1 MKKMS
6 RHIKAVG
13 FDFDGTL
20 VLSEEKKAQEM
31 AKVFREKFGV
41 QRGVPTAYRKLA
53 GTGKNRQEK
62 VTLLFQQFL
71 GRKPT
76 RQELRAVDEHF
87 GFHYEQSLHRCPLM
101 QCTNVLGEL
110 KKQVKFLFLLSL
122 ENKREVRRIAEH
134 CGLGTYFDEV
144 LGGPKAKQENLLHV
158 LKKHHLKPQEVL
170 YVGDSAG
177 DIQAAKRTGMKV
189 VILQKNFR
197 YRELLRK
204 LGADFVFRSLC
215 ELPRKVEEFERN
227 RYT

>member
-1 MKKMS
+1 MS
-6 RHIKAVG
+6 GHIKAVG

-20 VLSEEKKAQEM
+20 VLSEEKKAREM

-41 QRGVPTAYRKLA
+41 RRGVPTAYRKVA

-62 VTLLFQQFL
+62 VTLLFRQFL

-101 QCTNVLGEL
+101 QCTNVLGEI
-110 KKQVKFLFLLSL
+110 KKQVTFLFLLSL

-134 CGLGTYFDEV
+134 CGLEKYFAEI
-144 LGGPKAKQENLLHV
+144 LGGPKSKQENLLHV
-158 LKKHHLKPQEVL
+158 VKKHKLKPQEVL
-170 YVGDSAG
+170 YVGDSAS
-177 DIQAAKRTGMKV
+177 DILAAKKVGVKV

-204 LGADFVFRSLC
+204 LGADFAFSSLC
-215 ELPRKVEEFERN
+215 TLPRKVEDFERK
-227 RYT
+227 